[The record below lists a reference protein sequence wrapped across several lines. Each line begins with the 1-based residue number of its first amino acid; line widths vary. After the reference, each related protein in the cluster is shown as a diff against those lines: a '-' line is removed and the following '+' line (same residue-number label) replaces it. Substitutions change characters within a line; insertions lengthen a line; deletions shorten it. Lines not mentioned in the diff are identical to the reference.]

1 MAKQVSKI
9 WIYLTVIFGIVAI
22 ILFSA
27 LIHQSCPPEKQC
39 QTLDYSQC
47 VKTETKTVTNVVTK
61 YQCNDGSIKDNL
73 GDCPNPTSIKDFSG
87 NSDAVTEPFYLNQG
101 LAIIKLT
108 YSGDSNFIVYIMDAN
123 GNKDNLANEIGRYSG
138 TKTTTITQS
147 GNYRFSVEIGTSYT
161 GEGFSSTAPWTINVE
176 Q

>member
-1 MAKQVSKI
+1 MAKQVSKTYA
-9 WIYLTVIFGIVAI
+9 YLTFILAIIII

-27 LIHQSCPPEKQC
+27 LIHKSCPAEKEC
-39 QTLDYSQC
+39 PTLDYSQC
-47 VKTETKTVTNVVTK
+47 EKTKTDTITNTITK

-87 NSDAVTEPFYLNQG
+87 NSDTVTEPFYLSQG

-138 TKTTTITQS
+138 TKTTTIAQA

-161 GEGFSSTAPWTINVE
+161 GEGFSSTAPWAINIE